1 MNYMRRLK
9 PAATRTIVSPPG
21 DALRSF
27 IFVLCAAAWM
37 SLIFYLSSI
46 PGEQLGPDT
55 LVVNMIKKLGHL
67 FIFGVLA
74 VLYLYTLKGR
84 NSLLETRMP
93 IFALSFILV
102 LLYAVTDEYHQSFTP
117 GRHATV
123 KDVVID
129 AAGAILCL
137 GSLYRVKSGSYVRL

>member
-1 MNYMRRLK
+1 MRRF
-9 PAATRTIVSPPG
+9 T
-21 DALRSF
+21 
-27 IFVLCAAAWM
+27 FVLCAAAWM

-46 PGEQLGPDT
+46 PGAQLGPDT
-55 LVVNMIKKLGHL
+55 LVVNTIKKLGHL

-74 VLYLYTLKGR
+74 VLYLFALKGR
-84 NSLLETRMP
+84 KSLPETRIH

-137 GSLYRVKSGSYVRL
+137 GSLYRVKSGNYFKL